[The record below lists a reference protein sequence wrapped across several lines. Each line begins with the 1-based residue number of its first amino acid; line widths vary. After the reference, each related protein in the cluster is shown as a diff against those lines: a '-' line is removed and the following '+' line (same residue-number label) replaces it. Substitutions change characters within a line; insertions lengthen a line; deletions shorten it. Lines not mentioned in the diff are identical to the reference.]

1 MECKGRRNEG
11 SGTSGKVLIETLWN
25 VKLLNLKACHV
36 LLTVLIETLWNV
48 KIVPLAHVNDPSV
61 VLIETLWNVKLVVGK
76 IIGNE
81 IRY

>member
-1 MECKGRRNEG
+1 MI
-11 SGTSGKVLIETLWN
+11 SYDHVTS
-25 VKLLNLKACHV
+25 
-36 LLTVLIETLWNV
+36 
-48 KIVPLAHVNDPSV
+48 

>member
-1 MECKGRRNEG
+1 MPRHC
-11 SGTSGKVLIETLWN
+11 VLIETLWN
-25 VKLLNLKACHV
+25 VKKIKEMDRYYAEL
-36 LLTVLIETLWNV
+36 VLIEPLWNV